1 MTWFLQRV
9 LDLIDLIVSW
19 FTRRRYRAL
28 ARQVGRD
35 PDAPDG
41 RRGLILV
48 QIDGLAHKTL
58 LDAMNA
64 GALPHLKRL
73 LERDDF
79 RLEPWWCGIPSST
92 PVVQSGLMYGNNWDV
107 PAFRW
112 YDKASGRTWVAKNP
126 RDARQLQDRLSQGR
140 TGLLEGGSSYVNI
153 FDGGARLSLFTVS
166 ALGGSRFF
174 ENARG
179 MSLVVLMLLSPLRL
193 LRTVAASFW
202 EFIRD
207 LWQRLVARFD
217 TRVGQRR
224 RPFSVPAALL
234 QIVASIIFREL
245 QTFGVLLDIYR
256 RVPAVYTNYYGY
268 DDVAHQLGPLDGE
281 TLRVLRGIDRGIRE
295 IDVARRRFADRR
307 AYDLVV
313 LSDHGMSP
321 CTSFK
326 ERYGQTLGELV
337 ASLVARQ
344 TPEFVLDES
353 SGDAGRSGAE
363 ARFLLSELE
372 GIKGNLAP
380 RGQKLVGVLENL
392 LARGVPAGEEQDWDL
407 ARHGDIILR
416 NSGTISLVYFP
427 LTAQRMDMSEIEMI
441 YPGLLRGLEE
451 HPGLGLVLG
460 CQDGHAMTMTVRGP
474 RRLRDL
480 NDASVY
486 DLLDNLP
493 DRALVVEQLCR
504 LLSFPS
510 CGDLVLLGRWNSRGQ
525 TIAFEPHWATHG
537 GLGGEQNRPFILLP
551 PAVDWDIAAITGP
564 EQLYPL
570 FMERYGGVKRD
581 L

>member
-9 LDLIDLIVSW
+9 LDLIDLIVGW
-19 FTRRRYRAL
+19 FNRRRYSAL

-35 PDAPDG
+35 AAAPDE

-48 QIDGLAHKTL
+48 QIDGLSHKTL
-58 LDAMNA
+58 LDAMDA
-64 GALPHLKRL
+64 GALPNLKRL
-73 LERDDF
+73 LERDGY
-79 RLEPWWCGIPSST
+79 RLERWWCGIPSST
-92 PVVQSGLMYGNNWDV
+92 PVIQSGLMYGNNWDV

-126 RDARQLQDRLSQGR
+126 RDARQLQDRLSEGR
-140 TGLLEGGSSYVNI
+140 IGLVEGGSSYVNI

-179 MSLVVLMLLSPLRL
+179 MSLLVLMLLSPLRL
-193 LRTVAASFW
+193 LRTVAASLW
-202 EFIRD
+202 EFVRD
-207 LWQRLVARFD
+207 LWQRLAARFD
-217 TRVGQRR
+217 TRVGPRR

-234 QIVASIIFREL
+234 QIFASIIFREL

-256 RVPAVYTNYYGY
+256 RVPTVYTNYYGY

-281 TLRVLRGIDRGIRE
+281 TRRVLRGIDKRIHE
-295 IDVARRRFADRR
+295 IDITRRRFADRR
-307 AYDLVV
+307 AYDLIV

-326 ERYGQTLGELV
+326 ERYGQTLGEFV

-353 SGDAGRSGAE
+353 GGDAFRSAAE
-363 ARFLLSELE
+363 ARFLLAELE
-372 GIKGNLAP
+372 GIKANLAP
-380 RGQKLVGVLENL
+380 RGQRLAGVLENF
-392 LARGVPAGEEQDWDL
+392 LARRVPVGEEQEWDL

-427 LTAQRMDMSEIEMI
+427 LTAGRMDMSEIEMI

-460 CQDGHAMTMTVRGP
+460 RQDGQAMAMTVRGP
-474 RRLRDL
+474 RRLADL
-480 NDASVY
+480 NDPSIR

-493 DRALVVEQLCR
+493 DPSLVADQLSR

-537 GLGGEQNRPFILLP
+537 GLGGEQNRPFMILP
-551 PAVDWDIAAITGP
+551 PGIDWDIASVTGP
-564 EQLYPL
+564 EELYPL
-570 FMERYGGVKRD
+570 FMARYGSVKREA
-581 L
+581 